1 MTITEEIEY
10 LEHLFSGHT
19 ISKFE
24 AIEDGLRRSGVEIEY
39 IWSED
44 GVTTF
49 NVYVRPK
56 ILKKWK
62 EKDEEV

>member
-10 LEHLFSGHT
+10 LESLFSGHT

-24 AIEDGLRRSGVEIEY
+24 IVEDGLARSGVEIEY
-39 IWSED
+39 NWSED
-44 GVTTF
+44 GVETF
-49 NVYVRPK
+49 IVYVRPE

-62 EKDEEV
+62 EKQ